1 MSRVICGALAGVS
14 LMAIAS
20 LALAEEAATPVEQ
33 VVVTATRIPV
43 DEQKLPAMLARIS
56 GEDLANRGASD
67 LRTALSLVSGVE
79 APPGGDA
86 GPASAVPS
94 FWGLH
99 EFDAFLLVVDGVP
112 WGGAFNPAISTL
124 DLHNVD
130 RVEVL
135 KGPSPVALG
144 QNAFVGVIQVIH
156 APAGEASPMASLA
169 VGEHGSY
176 EGALVVNLPKFG
188 DVKQT
193 LSLSGENQGFAD
205 RFEKVRDFKGQYR
218 AATSLG
224 GGDLK
229 FSLDFALRRDKPQS
243 PTVLEEGKLTT
254 ETPLNGNSNPAD
266 GRIDNDSVHGTAVY
280 EHPTPLGLWTTMTSV
295 AYTEITDIRGFLRSD
310 LTDTGDA
317 NADSQ
322 NQRRRILDG
331 YFDTHLSFTG
341 PFGARMLAGVDV
353 LAGFGRQVSRNGEYY
368 VPLNGRTRA
377 PSTATLHVDEINTI
391 NDSRVFAGQY
401 VQADWTS
408 GPFNILAGLRLN
420 ETAEHKRSGHID
432 TLDPTASEAAGDHRV
447 GQRLSGNI
455 GASWRVWQD
464 GVDHAALYAD
474 LRRTSQAGAVDFGP
488 DYTPDVLK
496 VERAD
501 IYEAGVKGVALNGAL
516 EYEAS
521 AFLLNDHN
529 LEIATTDANGNPIIQ
544 NAGSERLKGIE
555 AEARFHAA
563 KALDL
568 FLSGSWHDAYFTHYI
583 ASEGGANVNV
593 TGNSLTLSPKW
604 LLAAGAVYA
613 PKSGLGGDVVVN
625 FADERWLN
633 LVNDAKAPAYTTVDA
648 SLTWKTPK
656 YLLFLRG
663 TNLTDQRDAATA
675 SEFGDQ
681 SFYRVS
687 GRKVLAGVQLSF

>member
-1 MSRVICGALAGVS
+1 MRTLTAVLLAGAAWIGATGAALAD
-14 LMAIAS
+14 
-20 LALAEEAATPVEQ
+20 EAADALSP

-43 DEQKLPAMLARIS
+43 EEQKVPAMITRIS
-56 GEDLANRGASD
+56 GEDLASRGARD
-67 LRTALSLVSGVE
+67 LRTSLSLVSGVE
-79 APPGGDA
+79 APAGGDA

-124 DLHNVD
+124 DLNNVD

-156 APAGEASPMASLA
+156 APAGEATPVLSLA
-169 VGEHGSY
+169 GGEHGSY
-176 EGALVVNLPKFG
+176 EGALVLNLPKVG
-188 DVKQT
+188 GLKQT
-193 LSLSGENQGFAD
+193 LSLSGESQGFAD
-205 RFEKVRDFKGQYR
+205 RFEKVRDIKGQYR
-218 AATSLG
+218 AATTFG

-229 FSLDFALRRDKPQS
+229 LSLDFALRRDRPQS

-254 ETPLNGNSNPAD
+254 ETPLNANFNPAN
-266 GRIDNDSVHGTAVY
+266 GRIDNDSVHGAAVY
-280 EHPTPLGLWTTMTSV
+280 EHATPFGLWTTIASV
-295 AYTEITDIRGFLRSD
+295 GYTQITDIRGFLRSD

-322 NQRRRILDG
+322 AQRRRILDG
-331 YFDTHLSFTG
+331 YLDTHFSFDG
-341 PFGARMLAGVDV
+341 PFGAKMLVGADV
-353 LAGFGRQVSRNGEYY
+353 LTGSGRQISRNGEYY

-377 PSTATLHVDEINTI
+377 PATTSIHVDEINTI
-391 NDSRVFAGQY
+391 KDSRVFAGQY

-408 GPFNILAGLRLN
+408 GPINLLAGLRVN

-432 TLDPTASEAAGDHRV
+432 TLDPADSEAEKDHRT
-447 GQRLSGNI
+447 GAQLSGNL
-455 GASWRVWQD
+455 
-464 GVDHAALYAD
+464 GVSFRAWKSGPDHTVVYAD
-474 LRRTSQAGAVDFGP
+474 IRRTSQAGAVDFGP

-496 VERAD
+496 TERAT
-501 IYEAGVKGVALNGAL
+501 IYEAGLKGVALDGAL

-521 AFLLNDHN
+521 AFLLDDHN

-544 NAGSERLKGIE
+544 NAGSERLKGVE
-555 AEARFHAA
+555 AEARYHAG

-568 FLSGSWHDAYFTHYI
+568 YASASWHDAYFTHYI
-583 ASEGGANVNV
+583 ASEGGTNINVS
-593 TGNSLTLSPKW
+593 GNSLTLSPTW

-613 PKSGLGGDVVVN
+613 PTSGLGGSVVVN
-625 FADERWLN
+625 FADKRWLDLAN
-633 LVNDAKAPAYTTVDA
+633 TAKAPAYATVDA
-648 SLTWKTPK
+648 GLTWKTGR
-656 YLLFLRG
+656 YQLFVRG
-663 TNLTDQRDAATA
+663 TNLTDRRDAVTA

-681 SFYRVS
+681 SFYRLS
-687 GRKVLAGVQLSF
+687 GRKVLAGVRVAF

>member
-1 MSRVICGALAGVS
+1 MRGVKGCVLAGVS
-14 LMAIAS
+14 W
-20 LALAEEAATPVEQ
+20 LAFANGAHADETPSGVEP

-43 DEQKLPAMLARIS
+43 DEQRLPAMLSRIS
-56 GEDLANRGASD
+56 GQDLANRGADD
-67 LRTALSLVSGVE
+67 LRTTLALVSGTE

-124 DLHNVD
+124 DLNNVD

-156 APAGEASPMASLA
+156 NPAGEASQTASLA
-169 VGEHGSY
+169 AGEHGSF
-176 EGALVVNLPKFG
+176 EGSLVVNLPRYG
-188 DVKQT
+188 DLKQT

-205 RFEKVRDFKGQYR
+205 AFEKVRDLKAQYR
-218 AATSLG
+218 AATPLA

-229 FSLDFALRRDKPQS
+229 LSLDLAIRRDKPQS
-243 PTVLEEGKLTT
+243 PTVLAVGRLTDL
-254 ETPLNGNSNPAD
+254 TPLNANFNPAD
-266 GRIDNDSVHGTAVY
+266 GRIDNESVHGTLAY
-280 EHPTPLGLWTTMTSV
+280 DHATPLGLWTTLASV
-295 AYTEITDIRGFLRSD
+295 AYTEITDIRGFLRPD

-322 NQRRRILDG
+322 NQRRRILDS
-331 YFDTHLSFTG
+331 YLDTHLSFEG
-341 PFGARMLAGVDV
+341 PFGAKMLVGADV
-353 LAGFGRQVSRNGEYY
+353 LAGAGRQISRNGEYY
-368 VPLNGRTRA
+368 VPLNGSVRA

-391 NDSRVFAGQY
+391 SDNRVFAGQY
-401 VQADWTS
+401 IQADWTS
-408 GPFNILAGLRLN
+408 GPLNLLAGLRVN
-420 ETAEHKRSGHID
+420 ETSEHKHSGHVD
-432 TLDPTASEAAGDHRV
+432 TLDPTASEAAGDHRA
-447 GQRLSGNI
+447 GARLSGNL
-455 GASWRVWQD
+455 GASWRLWQS
-464 GVDHAALYAD
+464 GPDHLVVYAD

-488 DYTPDVLK
+488 DYTPDILK

-501 IYEAGVKGVALNGAL
+501 IYEAGLKGVSLNGAL

-544 NAGSERLKGIE
+544 NAGSERLQGVE
-555 AEARFHAA
+555 AEARYHAA
-563 KALDL
+563 PALDL
-568 FLSGSWHDAYFTHYI
+568 FLSASWHDATFTHYI
-583 ASEGGANVNV
+583 ASEGGTNIDVS
-593 TGNSLTLSPKW
+593 GNSLTLSPTW

-613 PKSGLGGDVVVN
+613 PAQGLGGSLVVN
-625 FADERWLN
+625 FADKRWLDLAN
-633 LVNDAKAPAYTTVDA
+633 TARAPAYATVDA
-648 SLTWKTPK
+648 GLTWKLGRHT
-656 YLLFLRG
+656 LFLRG
-663 TNLTDQRDAATA
+663 TNLTDRRDAATA

-687 GRKVLAGVQLSF
+687 GRKVMAGVQLAF